1 MQTAM
6 RMPLLVLV
14 CLLQSG
20 SSMAETLH
28 AQRLQYE
35 VTEAGQTP
43 YLSRMLVT
51 ARMMRIDQ
59 GSETADFILFD
70 RGKRVIYSV
79 DSEERSILV
88 IQPKPVD
95 QPDARLPDIQILAK
109 DVGEAPLVAGRKV
122 QRWALQVDG
131 RPCQEAMVLPEVMRM
146 SVAAQ
151 GEYLGLLAE
160 QHKISLSGIPLAY
173 RDACADAIQVYQP
186 NALLEKGLPLRLWD
200 VNGNQQA
207 LTDYAE
213 SESVDAGLF
222 TLPEAFIR
230 KPMPQ

>member
-1 MQTAM
+1 MQTGM
-6 RMPLLVLV
+6 RMSLLMLV

-20 SSMAETLH
+20 TLVAQTLQ

-51 ARMMRIDQ
+51 AQMMRIDQ

-70 RGKRVIYSV
+70 RGKRVIYSI

-88 IQPKPVD
+88 IQPKPSN
-95 QPDARLPDIQILAK
+95 QPDARLPDIEVLAK
-109 DVGEAPLVAGRKV
+109 DAGEAPLVAGRKA
-122 QRWALQVDG
+122 QRWALQVNG
-131 RPCQEAMVLPEVMRM
+131 QPCQEAMVLPEMMTM

-160 QHKISLSGIPLAY
+160 QHKISLSGIPMAY
-173 RDACADAIQVYQP
+173 RDACADAIQVYEP

-213 SESVDAGLF
+213 SESVDADLF
-222 TLPEAFIR
+222 TLPKAFTR

>member
-1 MQTAM
+1 MQTGM
-6 RMPLLVLV
+6 RMSCLMLV

-20 SSMAETLH
+20 TLMAQTLQ

-51 ARMMRIDQ
+51 AQMMRIDQ
-59 GSETADFILFD
+59 GGETADFILFD
-70 RGKRVIYSV
+70 RGKRIIYSI

-88 IQPKPVD
+88 IQPKPSN
-95 QPDARLPDIQILAK
+95 QPDVRLPDIEVLAK
-109 DVGEAPLVAGRKV
+109 DAGEAPLVAGRKA
-122 QRWALQVDG
+122 QRWALQVNG
-131 RPCQEAMVLPEVMRM
+131 QPCQEAMVLPEMMAM

-160 QHKISLSGIPLAY
+160 QHKISLSGIPMAY
-173 RDACADAIQVYQP
+173 RDACADAIQVYEP

-222 TLPEAFIR
+222 ALPEAFTR